1 MRAIIW
7 SLLLVSAAVGLALL
21 MRVNHGNVAIFWPPY
36 RLDVSVNLALVVLVA
51 GFAALHLLL
60 VALANAL
67 DLPARVREYR
77 ERRLRDAA
85 VVALR
90 ESVLALYEGRFGR
103 AERLAQQARDDER
116 LAGPAALVAA
126 RAAHRMREFE
136 RRDRWLALAETDRG
150 TLHAGLMSGA
160 ELALEEQDAARAIHG
175 IERLHSRG
183 MRHIHALRVALR
195 AYEQAGDWPRVLR
208 VLRQLE
214 KRDVLHPAAIRGLR
228 VRACR
233 TLIGL
238 RGDDAEG
245 VRAFWQEL
253 RAEERELPEV
263 AEAAALAFARAGDAA
278 QARRLLESALAAGF
292 SARLLHAHAGL
303 TEVPALER
311 LQQAERWREQH
322 GDDPDITLALGR
334 LCTAE
339 SLWGKAADYLGR
351 SQAARDD
358 RAVRLALAELAER
371 TGEADEA
378 ARHYRAAALW
388 RAPAD

>member
-208 VLRQLE
+208 VLRL
-214 KRDVLHPAAIRGLR
+214 LLGSIAPRGWR
-228 VRACR
+228 
-233 TLIGL
+233 
-238 RGDDAEG
+238 
-245 VRAFWQEL
+245 
-253 RAEERELPEV
+253 
-263 AEAAALAFARAGDAA
+263 
-278 QARRLLESALAAGF
+278 RRLADGEGQHASCPAQLLPY
-292 SARLLHAHAGL
+292 RL
-303 TEVPALER
+303 
-311 LQQAERWREQH
+311 
-322 GDDPDITLALGR
+322 
-334 LCTAE
+334 
-339 SLWGKAADYLGR
+339 
-351 SQAARDD
+351 
-358 RAVRLALAELAER
+358 
-371 TGEADEA
+371 
-378 ARHYRAAALW
+378 
-388 RAPAD
+388 